1 MKKIDLDFTSLL
13 DIMLILLFVFLL
25 NSHTETLEKEE
36 AGQIQMAENLK
47 KIQAAEAENHLLIAE
62 NSKKQEQLQ
71 DLQRQ
76 LEHLLKA
83 PRQSAQTW
91 HNYQTIAQKF
101 YFMNIQITAPD
112 NQLIINEKKHPLF
125 ITTEES
131 QSEEMRIAKRK
142 AIEDI
147 LEKEIDGK
155 EGGYQFILLSA
166 GKDLRIPRL
175 VYTLLWEAVKET
187 EKKYGPDKV
196 FKTEFYIK

>member
-47 KIQAAEAENHLLIAE
+47 KIQATESENHLLIAE